1 MSTKCRQPSGR
12 PLSPWL
18 LQPLPKQR
26 LSGPSRHFSKRLQAP
41 HGLLPAHASGGEN
54 ANDHLFGSSLS
65 GHGSHEGTCGSRRQ
79 ATEQIGFCVA
89 LRQGLCC
96 LGTLRSHERPTAS
109 HGVWHGMVFLV
120 CGHDKCLRASP
131 HYSERGA
138 TEEKCIC
145 PRHGSFA

>member
-109 HGVWHGMVFLV
+109 HGVWHGM
-120 CGHDKCLRASP
+120 GHSSRPTWRTECRRSYDQASNQ
-131 HYSERGA
+131 RKG
-138 TEEKCIC
+138 K
-145 PRHGSFA
+145 PRP